1 MTFEL
6 KCNVAGQSYED
17 AIYQFRTD
25 RNPKTRLFMFKAG
38 VLVNFAMDLEQVYM
52 TTKNDIIYSKN
63 GDDSVS
69 RNSIK
74 TKERTKIVNILQKT
88 KRNIEKLDKV
98 SCFEDAERYKKYNI
112 YNIMIS
118 IAGRFI

>member
-25 RNPKTRLFMFKAG
+25 SNPKTRLFMFKAG

-74 TKERTKIVNILQKT
+74 TKERTKIVNILQRT

-98 SCFEDAERYKKYNI
+98 SCFEDAELHKKYN
-112 YNIMIS
+112 
-118 IAGRFI
+118 FIIL